1 LSSFFWS
8 FVFRAGTAA
17 YQREFLDKFLGC
29 IEKMSLIPMEILVKK
44 EEAAGLLGP
53 YARCLNIKLSTAKK
67 LNNIGHAHREMDK
80 FMQ

>member
-1 LSSFFWS
+1 
-8 FVFRAGTAA
+8 
-17 YQREFLDKFLGC
+17 
-29 IEKMSLIPMEILVKK
+29 MSLIPMEILVKK